1 MQRSM
6 EPFLS
11 VVVPTYKRQTLLHK
25 TLEGLAKQT
34 LTPDAFEVLVVNDGS
49 PDGTKAYLDGRVGTL
64 PYTLRP
70 IHLTNGG
77 PGRARNTGIREAQGK
92 VIVFLDDDIEPS
104 PECLEVHFK
113 LHQALEPLVVIGPQR
128 RDVKLGQTEPLWIR
142 WEHLMLEKQY
152 AQFASGAWTEA
163 GPNHFYTGN
172 ASVRRDLLLAVGG
185 FDEGFTRQEDV
196 ELAARL
202 WKQENVVF
210 KVELAANA
218 VHRPDRTFE
227 SWLKTP
233 YAYGSLD
240 VVRAQRRDTSWRTIQ
255 HAFVA
260 RNSLTRLC
268 IKLAVGRPKVGALL
282 QATLKGIA
290 LLVDALFGLVG
301 QKLGIALLSVIYN
314 VRYMEGA
321 ADQLGDA
328 RSLWEHITR
337 AKDA

>member
-1 MQRSM
+1 M

-11 VVVPTYKRQTLLHK
+11 IVVPTYKRQALLHK

-34 LTPDAFEVLVVNDGS
+34 LATDIFEVLVVNDGS
-49 PDGTKAYLDGRVGTL
+49 PDGTQAYLDERVGTL

-77 PGRARNTGIREAQGK
+77 PGRARNTGIREAHGK

-104 PECLEVHFK
+104 PECLEVHYK
-113 LHQALEPLVVIGPQR
+113 LHQNLEPLVVIGPQR
-128 RDVKLGQTEPLWIR
+128 RDMRLGSSEPLWIR

-152 AQFASGAWTEA
+152 AQFASGAWAKA

-196 ELAARL
+196 ELAVRL
-202 WKQENVVF
+202 MKQQQVAF

-218 VHRPDRTFE
+218 IHRPDRTFE

-240 VVRAQRRDTSWRTIQ
+240 VIRAQRRDTSWRTIR

-260 RNSLTRLC
+260 RNALTRLC
-268 IKLAVGRPKVGALL
+268 IRLAVGRPKVGSALQSIL
-282 QATLKGIA
+282 KATA
-290 LLVDALFGLVG
+290 LLVDSLFGLLG

-321 ADQLGDA
+321 SEQLGDA
-328 RSLWEHITR
+328 SALWQQISN
-337 AKDA
+337 AQDA

>member
-1 MQRSM
+1 M

-11 VVVPTYKRQTLLHK
+11 IVVPTYKRQALLHK

-34 LTPDAFEVLVVNDGS
+34 LATDIFEVLVVNDGS
-49 PDGTKAYLDGRVGTL
+49 PDGTQAYLDGRVGTL

-77 PGRARNTGIREAQGK
+77 PGRARNTGIQEAHGK
-92 VIVFLDDDIEPS
+92 VVVFLDDDIEPS
-104 PECLEVHFK
+104 PECLEVHYK
-113 LHQALEPLVVIGPQR
+113 LHQNLEPLVVIGPQR
-128 RDVKLGQTEPLWIR
+128 RDMRLGSSEPLWIR

-152 AQFASGAWTEA
+152 AQFASGAWAKA

-196 ELAARL
+196 ELAVRL
-202 WKQENVVF
+202 MKQQKVAF

-218 VHRPDRTFE
+218 IHRPDRTFE

-240 VVRAQRRDTSWRTIQ
+240 VIRAQRRDTSWRTIR

-260 RNSLTRLC
+260 RNALTRLC
-268 IKLAVGRPKVGALL
+268 IKLAVGRPKVGIALQSIL
-282 QATLKGIA
+282 KATA
-290 LLVDALFGLVG
+290 LLVDALFGLLG

-321 ADQLGDA
+321 VDQLGDPSA
-328 RSLWEHITR
+328 LWEQISN
-337 AKDA
+337 AQDA

>member
-1 MQRSM
+1 MD
-6 EPFLS
+6 PFLS
-11 VVVPTYKRQTLLHK
+11 IVVPTYKRQTLLHK

-34 LTPDAFEVLVVNDGS
+34 LPPDLFEVLVINDGS
-49 PDGTKAYLDGRVGTL
+49 PDGTKAYLDGRIGTL

-77 PGRARNTGIREAQGK
+77 PGRARNTGIREAHGK

-104 PECLEVHFK
+104 PECLEVHYK
-113 LHQALEPLVVIGPQR
+113 LQQALEPLVGIGPQR
-128 RDVKLGQTEPLWIR
+128 RDLRLGTSEPLWIR
-142 WEHLMLEKQY
+142 WEHVMLEKQY
-152 AQFASGAWTEA
+152 AQFASGAWTDA

-196 ELAARL
+196 ELAVRL
-202 WKQENVVF
+202 MKQQQVAF

-218 VHRPDRTFE
+218 IHRPDRTFE

-240 VVRAQRRDTSWRTIQ
+240 VIRAQRRDTSWRTIR

-260 RNSLTRLC
+260 RNALTRLC
-268 IKLAVGRPKVGALL
+268 IKLAIGRPKVGAVL

-290 LLVDALFGLVG
+290 LLVDALFGVLG
-301 QKLGIALLSVIYN
+301 EKLGIALLSVIYN

-321 ADQLGDA
+321 ADQFGDV
-328 RSLWEHITR
+328 RSLWQQI
-337 AKDA
+337 ASDQDA

>member
-1 MQRSM
+1 MLCSM

-34 LTPDAFEVLVVNDGS
+34 LAPDAFEVLVVNDGS

-77 PGRARNTGIREAQGK
+77 PGRARNTGIREAHGK

-113 LHQALEPLVVIGPQR
+113 LHQSLDPLVVIGPQR
-128 RDVKLGQTEPLWIR
+128 RDIKLGATEPLWIR

-172 ASVRRDLLLAVGG
+172 ASVRRDLLLSVGG

-218 VHRPDRTFE
+218 IHRPDRTFE

-268 IKLAVGRPKVGALL
+268 IKLAVGRPKVGAAL
-282 QATLKGIA
+282 QKSLKAIA
-290 LLVDALFGLVG
+290 LLVDALFGLMG
-301 QKLGIALLSVIYN
+301 QKVGIALLSVIYN

-328 RSLWEHITR
+328 RSLWEQITR

>member
-1 MQRSM
+1 M

-49 PDGTKAYLDGRVGTL
+49 PDNTQSYLDGRIGTL

-70 IHLTNGG
+70 IHLSNGG
-77 PGRARNTGIREAQGK
+77 PGRARNTGIREAKGK

-113 LHQALEPLVVIGPQR
+113 LHQGLEPLVVIGPQR
-128 RDVKLGQTEPLWIR
+128 RDTKLGQTEPLWIR
-142 WEHLMLEKQY
+142 WEHQMLEKQY

-218 VHRPDRTFE
+218 IHRPDRTFE

-240 VVRAQRRDTSWRTIQ
+240 VVRAQRRDTSWRTIR
-255 HAFVA
+255 HGFVA
-260 RNSLTRLC
+260 RNTLTRLC
-268 IKLAVGRPKVGALL
+268 IKLSVGRPKVGAAL

-290 LLVDALFGLVG
+290 LLVDALFGLLG

-328 RSLWEHITR
+328 RSLWEQITR

>member
-1 MQRSM
+1 
-6 EPFLS
+6 
-11 VVVPTYKRQTLLHK
+11 
-25 TLEGLAKQT
+25 
-34 LTPDAFEVLVVNDGS
+34 
-49 PDGTKAYLDGRVGTL
+49 
-64 PYTLRP
+64 
-70 IHLTNGG
+70 
-77 PGRARNTGIREAQGK
+77 
-92 VIVFLDDDIEPS
+92 
-104 PECLEVHFK
+104 
-113 LHQALEPLVVIGPQR
+113 
-128 RDVKLGQTEPLWIR
+128 
-142 WEHLMLEKQY
+142 MLEKQY

-163 GPNHFYTGN
+163 GPNNFYTGN

-218 VHRPDRTFE
+218 IHRPDRTFE

-233 YAYGSLD
+233 YSYGSLD
-240 VVRAQRRDTSWRTIQ
+240 VIRAQRRDTSWRTIR

-260 RNSLTRLC
+260 RNALTRLC
-268 IKLAVGRPKVGALL
+268 IKLVIGRPKVGAVL

-290 LLVDALFGLVG
+290 LLVDALFGLLG

-321 ADQLGDA
+321 ADQLGDV
-328 RSLWEHITR
+328 RSLWQQI
-337 AKDA
+337 ASAQDA

>member
-1 MQRSM
+1 M

-11 VVVPTYKRQTLLHK
+11 IVVPTYKRQTLLHK

-34 LTPDAFEVLVVNDGS
+34 LPPDLFEVLVINDGS
-49 PDGTKAYLDGRVGTL
+49 PDGTKAYLDGRIGTL

-77 PGRARNTGIREAQGK
+77 PGRARNTGIREAHGK

-104 PECLEVHFK
+104 PECLEVHYK
-113 LHQALEPLVVIGPQR
+113 LQQALEPLVVIGPQR
-128 RDVKLGQTEPLWIR
+128 RDLRLGTSEPLWIR
-142 WEHLMLEKQY
+142 WEHVMLEKQY
-152 AQFASGAWTEA
+152 AQFASGAWTDA

-210 KVELAANA
+210 KVELDANA
-218 VHRPDRTFE
+218 IHRPDRTFE

-233 YAYGSLD
+233 YSYGSLD
-240 VVRAQRRDTSWRTIQ
+240 VIRAQRRDTSWRTIR

-260 RNSLTRLC
+260 RNALTRLC
-268 IKLAVGRPKVGALL
+268 IKLAIGRPKVGAVL
-282 QATLKGIA
+282 QATLTGIA
-290 LLVDALFGLVG
+290 LLVDALFGLLG

-321 ADQLGDA
+321 ADQFGDV
-328 RSLWEHITR
+328 RSLWQQI
-337 AKDA
+337 AGAQDA

>member
-1 MQRSM
+1 M

-34 LTPDAFEVLVVNDGS
+34 LPPDAFEVLVVNDGS
-49 PDGTKAYLDGRVGTL
+49 PDGTQAYLDGRVGTL

-77 PGRARNTGIREAQGK
+77 PGRARNTGIREAHGK

-104 PECLEVHFK
+104 PECLEVHYK
-113 LHQALEPLVVIGPQR
+113 LHQNLEPLVVIGPQR
-128 RDVKLGQTEPLWIR
+128 RDTRLGTSEPLWIR
-142 WEHLMLEKQY
+142 WEHQMLEKQY
-152 AQFASGAWTEA
+152 AQFASGAWASA

-196 ELAARL
+196 ELAVRL
-202 WKQENVVF
+202 RKEQHVTF
-210 KVELAANA
+210 KIELGANA
-218 VHRPDRTFE
+218 IHRPDRTFE

-240 VVRAQRRDTSWRTIQ
+240 VIRAQRRDTTWHTVR
-255 HAFVA
+255 HGFVA
-260 RNSLTRLC
+260 RNALTRLC
-268 IKLAVGRPKVGALL
+268 IKLAVGRPKHGVML
-282 QATLKGIA
+282 QSVLKAIA
-290 LLVDALFGLVG
+290 LLVDALFGTFG

-328 RSLWEHITR
+328 RSLWRHIAAT
-337 AKDA
+337 KDA

>member
-1 MQRSM
+1 M

-11 VVVPTYKRQTLLHK
+11 IVVPTYKRQALLHK

-34 LTPDAFEVLVVNDGS
+34 LASAAFEVLVVNDGS
-49 PDGTKAYLDGRVGTL
+49 PDSTKAYLDERVGTL

-77 PGRARNTGIREAQGK
+77 PGRARNTGIREAHGK

-104 PECLEVHFK
+104 PECLEVHYK
-113 LHQALEPLVVIGPQR
+113 LHQNLDPLVVIGPQR
-128 RDVKLGQTEPLWIR
+128 RDLRLGSSEPLWIR

-152 AQFASGAWTEA
+152 SQFASGAWAKA

-196 ELAARL
+196 ELAVRL
-202 WKQENVVF
+202 MKQQQVTF
-210 KVELAANA
+210 RVELAANA
-218 VHRPDRTFE
+218 IHRPDRTFE

-240 VVRAQRRDTSWRTIQ
+240 VLRAQRRDTSWRTIR

-260 RNSLTRLC
+260 RNALTRLC
-268 IKLAVGRPKVGALL
+268 IKLAVGRPKVGAVL

-290 LLVDALFGLVG
+290 LLVDALFGLLG

-321 ADQLGDA
+321 VDQLGDPSA
-328 RSLWEHITR
+328 LWEHIAR
-337 AKDA
+337 AQDA

>member
-1 MQRSM
+1 M

-11 VVVPTYKRQTLLHK
+11 IIVPTYKRQALLHK

-34 LTPDAFEVLVVNDGS
+34 LASDTFEVLVVNDGS
-49 PDGTKAYLDGRVGTL
+49 PDGTKAYLDGRIGTL

-77 PGRARNTGIREAQGK
+77 PGRARNTGIREAHGK

-104 PECLEVHFK
+104 PECLEVHYE
-113 LHQALEPLVVIGPQR
+113 LHQNLEPLVVIGPQR
-128 RDVKLGQTEPLWIR
+128 RDIRLGSSEPLWIR
-142 WEHLMLEKQY
+142 WEHQMLEKQY
-152 AQFASGAWTEA
+152 AQFASGAWAKA

-196 ELAARL
+196 ELAVRL
-202 WKQENVVF
+202 MKQQNVAF
-210 KVELAANA
+210 KVDLAANA
-218 VHRPDRTFE
+218 IHRPDRTYE

-240 VVRAQRRDTSWRTIQ
+240 VIRAQRNDTSWRTIR

-260 RNSLTRLC
+260 RNGLTRLC
-268 IKLAVGRPKVGALL
+268 IKLAIGRPKVG
-282 QATLKGIA
+282 IA
-290 LLVDALFGLVG
+290 LQSILKATALFVDVLFGAVG
-301 QKLGIALLSVIYN
+301 QKLGVALLSVVYN

-321 ADQLGDA
+321 VDQLGDP
-328 RSLWEHITR
+328 SVLWEHI
-337 AKDA
+337 ASAQDA

>member
-1 MQRSM
+1 MLRSM

-34 LTPDAFEVLVVNDGS
+34 LTTDAFEVLVVNDGS

-113 LHQALEPLVVIGPQR
+113 LHQGLEPLVVIGPQR
-128 RDVKLGQTEPLWIR
+128 RDIKLGRTEPLWIR
-142 WEHLMLEKQY
+142 WEHQMLEKQY

-290 LLVDALFGLVG
+290 LLVDALFGLMG

-321 ADQLGDA
+321 ANQLGDV
-328 RSLWEHITR
+328 RSLWEQITR

>member
-1 MQRSM
+1 M

-49 PDGTKAYLDGRVGTL
+49 PDNTQSYLDGRIGTL

-70 IHLTNGG
+70 IHLSNGG
-77 PGRARNTGIREAQGK
+77 PGRARNTGIREAKGK

-113 LHQALEPLVVIGPQR
+113 LHQGLEPLVVIGPQR
-128 RDVKLGQTEPLWIR
+128 RDTKLGQTEPLWIR
-142 WEHLMLEKQY
+142 WEHQMLEKQY

-218 VHRPDRTFE
+218 IHRPDRTFE

-240 VVRAQRRDTSWRTIQ
+240 VVRAQRRDTSWRTIR
-255 HAFVA
+255 HGFVA
-260 RNSLTRLC
+260 RNTLTRLC
-268 IKLAVGRPKVGALL
+268 IKLAVGRPKVGAAL

-290 LLVDALFGLVG
+290 LLVDALFGLLG

-328 RSLWEHITR
+328 RSLWEQITR